1 MDIITTD
8 HLTKYYGK
16 SRGIIDLSLTVRKGE
31 FFGFI
36 GPNGAG
42 KSTTIRILLGLI
54 HASSG
59 KASIFGT
66 NTSSDRRQILE
77 NIGYIP
83 SEAMFY
89 HNTTVAELL
98 RLSANLRR
106 KDCSAESL
114 RLCERLQLDPNQKTD
129 SLSLGNRKKVSIVC
143 ALQHCPDLYIFDE
156 PTSGLDPLI
165 QKEFFDLLRERNAQG
180 ATIFLSSHILSEV
193 QKYCCRAAV
202 IREGQIAACGDIAQ
216 LSQTNAKRITL
227 TGADEQQ
234 IRRLLEEIRRTD
246 TNTQPPA
253 STLTN
258 PNSEP
263 DADPYGKRTDIRDF
277 RTADNT
283 VTFLFQGNIKELMDR
298 LANISYTDITV
309 TEPDLNEIFMHFY
322 E

>member
-16 SRGIIDLSLTVRKGE
+16 SRGIIDLCLTVRKGE

-77 NIGYIP
+77 KIGYIP

-263 DADPYGKRTDIRDF
+263 DAEPYGKRTDIRDF

-298 LANISYTDITV
+298 LAHISYTDITV

>member
-1 MDIITTD
+1 
-8 HLTKYYGK
+8 
-16 SRGIIDLSLTVRKGE
+16 
-31 FFGFI
+31 
-36 GPNGAG
+36 
-42 KSTTIRILLGLI
+42 
-54 HASSG
+54 
-59 KASIFGT
+59 
-66 NTSSDRRQILE
+66 
-77 NIGYIP
+77 
-83 SEAMFY
+83 MFY

-106 KDCSAESL
+106 KDCSAEAL

-216 LSQTNAKRITL
+216 LSQTNAKRISL

-246 TNTQPPA
+246 TNTQSPA

-263 DADPYGKRTDIRDF
+263 DAEPYGKRTDIRDF

-298 LANISYTDITV
+298 LAHISYTDITV

>member
-263 DADPYGKRTDIRDF
+263 DAEPYGKRTDIRDF

>member
-1 MDIITTD
+1 MDIITTA

-16 SRGIIDLSLTVRKGE
+16 SLGIIDLSLNVRKGE

-59 KASIFGT
+59 SASVLGMDI
-66 NTSSDRRQILE
+66 SARRRKILE

-89 HNTTVAELL
+89 HSTTVAELL

-106 KDCSAESL
+106 KDCSEEAR
-114 RLCERLQLDPNQKTD
+114 RLCERLQLDPAQKTD
-129 SLSLGNRKKVSIVC
+129 SLSLGSRKKVSIAC
-143 ALQHCPDLYIFDE
+143 ALQHRPDLYIFDE

-193 QKYCCRAAV
+193 QKYCSRAAV

-234 IRRLLEEIRRTD
+234 LRRLLEEICRAD
-246 TNTQPPA
+246 IQLSA
-253 STLTN
+253 SASAAS
-258 PNSEP
+258 NSEP
-263 DADPYGKRTDIRDF
+263 DTGPHRKGADIRDF
-277 RTADNT
+277 RTADST
-283 VTFLFQGNIKELMDR
+283 ATFLFQGNVKELMDR
-298 LANISYTDITV
+298 LTQISYTDITV
-309 TEPDLNEIFMHFY
+309 TEPDLSEIFMHFY

>member
-1 MDIITTD
+1 MDIITTA

-16 SRGIIDLSLTVRKGE
+16 SRGIIDLSLNVRKGE

-59 KASIFGT
+59 SASVLGMDI
-66 NTSSDRRQILE
+66 SARRRKILE

-89 HNTTVAELL
+89 HSTTVAELL

-106 KDCSAESL
+106 KDCSEEAR
-114 RLCERLQLDPNQKTD
+114 RLCERLQLDPAQKTD
-129 SLSLGNRKKVSIVC
+129 SLSLGSRKKVSIAW
-143 ALQHCPDLYIFDE
+143 ALQHRPDLYIFDE

-193 QKYCCRAAV
+193 QKYCSRAAV

-234 IRRLLEEIRRTD
+234 LRRLLEEICRAD
-246 TNTQPPA
+246 IQLSA
-253 STLTN
+253 SASAAS
-258 PNSEP
+258 NSEP
-263 DADPYGKRTDIRDF
+263 DAGPHRKGADIRDF
-277 RTADNT
+277 RTADST
-283 VTFLFQGNIKELMDR
+283 VTFLFQGNVKELMDR
-298 LANISYTDITV
+298 LTQISYTDITV

>member
-77 NIGYIP
+77 KIGYIP

-263 DADPYGKRTDIRDF
+263 DAEPYGKRTDIRDF

-298 LANISYTDITV
+298 LAHISYTDITV

>member
-1 MDIITTD
+1 
-8 HLTKYYGK
+8 
-16 SRGIIDLSLTVRKGE
+16 
-31 FFGFI
+31 
-36 GPNGAG
+36 
-42 KSTTIRILLGLI
+42 
-54 HASSG
+54 
-59 KASIFGT
+59 
-66 NTSSDRRQILE
+66 
-77 NIGYIP
+77 
-83 SEAMFY
+83 MFY

-106 KDCSAESL
+106 KDCSAEAL

-156 PTSGLDPLI
+156 PTSGLDPLR

-309 TEPDLNEIFMHFY
+309 TEVWLCDRDIGIRHICEPVHQFFDIPLTDERYRLFRGS
-322 E
+322 